1 MDGTREF
8 WQYRPQNKTDAC
20 YALYVMSSVMSSDV
34 NIQPAATSDQKV
46 KKGPRL

>member
-20 YALYVMSSVMSSDV
+20 YALYVMSSDV